1 MATHDYVINDQ
12 TTPAFRSDLNNALS
26 AIVSNNSSASE
37 PSSTYA
43 NMWWMDTTNN
53 YLKIRDKNDANWIIV
68 GEMDVTNSRMKLVSD
83 SLQAASAGGID
94 ILNSSGTKI
103 IDLQVA
109 SQATAEAGTNN
120 TELMTPLR
128 VKQSID
134 ENAISYPQVITVKSS
149 GNYAIPSDAVAV
161 LIRASGGGGG
171 GGACIVRD
179 NNRYNDNGDDGGNTT
194 VTNATLSI
202 AVTADGGKGGAVAEG
217 TTTPQSGVSTGGD
230 VIVAGGAKGGKGHF
244 FQRNSVSGTTSAED
258 GYAGDLVTK
267 YVTGSNV
274 GGQTLTISYGSG
286 GTGGNIGDGI
296 STVTGSDG
304 LAGYVEI
311 TVW

>member
-149 GNYAIPSDAVAV
+149 GNYAIPSGAVAV

-179 NNRYNDNGDDGGNTT
+179 NNRSTDSGDDGGNTT

-217 TTTPQSGVSTGGD
+217 ATTPQSGVSTGGD

-244 FQRNSVSGTTSAED
+244 FQRNSASGTTSAED

>member
-68 GEMDVTNSRMKLVSD
+68 GEMDVTNSRMKLISD

-134 ENAISYPQVITVKSS
+134 ENVPVRTTIAGQSVLGSS
-149 GNYAIPSDAVAV
+149 TS
-161 LIRASGGGGG
+161 
-171 GGACIVRD
+171 
-179 NNRYNDNGDDGGNTT
+179 
-194 VTNATLSI
+194 
-202 AVTADGGKGGAVAEG
+202 
-217 TTTPQSGVSTGGD
+217 VSTSYGNK
-230 VIVAGGAKGGKGHF
+230 V
-244 FQRNSVSGTTSAED
+244 SVSITPSSTSAKIMVQCVGTYSGPNNSSQVYGYAMIKRGTTSLTATEQF
-258 GYAGDLVTK
+258 
-267 YVTGSNV
+267 GSLN
-274 GGQTLTISYGSG
+274 Q
-286 GTGGNIGDGI
+286 GDGGFFYGQ
-296 STVTGSDG
+296 SDTVTAMIIDEPNTTSSVTYHFAAKTNTSSAT
-304 LAGYVEI
+304 LQANARIIAYEIAGV
-311 TVW
+311 